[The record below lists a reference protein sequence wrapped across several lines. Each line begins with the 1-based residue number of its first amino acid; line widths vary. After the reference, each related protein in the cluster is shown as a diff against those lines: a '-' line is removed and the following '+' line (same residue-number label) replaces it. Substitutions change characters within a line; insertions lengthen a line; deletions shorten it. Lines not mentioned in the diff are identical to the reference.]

1 MTIPLETR
9 DMEWIV
15 ALIDQEIVTCEGLLL
30 SKPDHKKATRNVK
43 RGREIIVK
51 LGMASLAAA
60 QKQQQEKDNDLNT
73 MEIDPRRN

>member
-1 MTIPLETR
+1 MTLPLETR

-30 SKPDHKKATRNVK
+30 SKPDTKKATSNVK

-51 LGMASLAAA
+51 LGKASMPAA

-73 MEIDPRRN
+73 MEIAPRRN